1 MDMLHKWAMQNGEE
15 EKMMDET
22 VDVKHLLEM
31 YKGGQLVWIFSVL
44 RLLEI
49 FE

>member
-1 MDMLHKWAMQNGEE
+1 
-15 EKMMDET
+15 MMDET

-31 YKGGQLVWIFSVL
+31 YKGGQLVWIFNRGVL
-44 RLLEI
+44 RLFEI